1 MGFVEAVTSTHTF
14 AEGDDALAEAGALAL
29 ASGEDWWGGADA
41 AALSESVTLI
51 EDGGIFVGALAE
63 DEADQYGEWTA
74 FAEAE
79 AEADGAVVV
88 FKKYWEPEP
97 EPVPEPVPEPCDGW
111 WCHEPVPEPVPEPCD
126 GWWCHEDDSRR
137 SLKEYHVESRVTN
150 VASASASSASLAE
163 PGFVEAVTSTHTFAE
178 GDDALAEAGA
188 LALASGE
195 DWWGGADAAALSE
208 SVTLIEDGGI
218 YVGALAEDEAD
229 QYGEWTAFAEAEA
242 EADGAVIYHKFHKYW
257 EPEPHPSPSPSPH
270 PEPEPCD
277 SWWCHEP
284 EPCDSWWC
292 EHEDG
297 GEDGGEPSPDD
308 DAPPPPAPEPEPSGD
323 GDGGSE
329 PEPSGDGDGGSP
341 PPADDGDSK

>member
-1 MGFVEAVTSTHTF
+1 MG
-14 AEGDDALAEAGALAL
+14 
-29 ASGEDWWGGADA
+29 
-41 AALSESVTLI
+41 
-51 EDGGIFVGALAE
+51 
-63 DEADQYGEWTA
+63 
-74 FAEAE
+74 
-79 AEADGAVVV
+79 
-88 FKKYWEPEP
+88 
-97 EPVPEPVPEPCDGW
+97 
-111 WCHEPVPEPVPEPCD
+111 
-126 GWWCHEDDSRR
+126 
-137 SLKEYHVESRVTN
+137 
-150 VASASASSASLAE
+150 
-163 PGFVEAVTSTHTFAE
+163 THTFAE

-218 YVGALAEDEAD
+218 YVGALAED
-229 QYGEWTAFAEAEA
+229 EA

-323 GDGGSE
+323 GDGGAE
-329 PEPSGDGDGGSP
+329 PEPSGDGDGGAEPEPSG
-341 PPADDGDSK
+341 DG

>member
-1 MGFVEAVTSTHTF
+1 MGQIERHLVDQVRTINRLHPYNIMSK
-14 AEGDDALAEAGALAL
+14 LLY
-29 ASGEDWWGGADA
+29 ASI
-41 AALSESVTLI
+41 AALLVSGV
-51 EDGGIFVGALAE
+51 AAE
-63 DEADQYGEWTA
+63 
-74 FAEAE
+74 
-79 AEADGAVVV
+79 
-88 FKKYWEPEP
+88 
-97 EPVPEPVPEPCDGW
+97 
-111 WCHEPVPEPVPEPCD
+111 H
-126 GWWCHEDDSRR
+126 
-137 SLKEYHVESRVTN
+137 HVESYVTN

-178 GDDALAEAGA
+178 GDDALAEAG
-188 LALASGE
+188 S
-195 DWWGGADAAALSE
+195 LSE

-229 QYGEWTAFAEAEA
+229 QYGDWTAFAEAEA

-270 PEPEPCD
+270 PEPCD

-329 PEPSGDGDGGSP
+329 PEPSGDGDG
-341 PPADDGDSK
+341 